1 MVSRVAKSWPW
12 LERLSTQVPDK
23 LGRQKISQKSLAVL
37 GDFSFGLTKS
47 WNYFWSSMCSQN
59 LLGVRTSHIHFDNL
73 LTSPWLNLHWIFKKK
88 KNLITEHVRSNSL
101 HTGGLDIFQKLLLL
115 SLYLRLLKMT
125 SIDGLFWDWCICVNF
140 NLA

>member
-1 MVSRVAKSWPW
+1 MLLREVLLLWKGTEVHRVVWILIEWIFSSQ
-12 LERLSTQVPDK
+12 EYH
-23 LGRQKISQKSLAVL
+23 LG
-37 GDFSFGLTKS
+37 SFGLTKS

-59 LLGVRTSHIHFDNL
+59 LLGVRTSHIHFYNL

-88 KNLITEHVRSNSL
+88 KNLITEHLRSNSL